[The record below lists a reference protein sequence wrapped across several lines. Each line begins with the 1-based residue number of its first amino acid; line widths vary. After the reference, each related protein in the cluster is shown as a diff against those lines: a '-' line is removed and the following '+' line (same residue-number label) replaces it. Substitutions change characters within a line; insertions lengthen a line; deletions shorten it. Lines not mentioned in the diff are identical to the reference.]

1 MSDTIFG
8 IDLGTTYSA
17 IAWINDFG
25 KPEIIKNREGDD
37 TTPSVVFFESET
49 NFVVGKEAKNNA
61 VVEHERTVSL
71 IKRQMGTDFELTFF
85 GKPFRPETIS
95 ALILKDLA
103 QSATEETGVEC
114 RKVVITV
121 PAYFGLGEKEATRQA
136 GQIAGLDVVG
146 IVAEPVAAAMSA
158 GLRYEEPKTVFVYD
172 LGGGTFDTT
181 IIKVSSDSVVVVVTD
196 GIHKLGGADWDNRLL
211 EFIADKFQKQAGLE
225 ESPLD
230 DEEFSQ
236 RLWREVEDTKKAL
249 SRVESRT
256 VSCVFGAVREK
267 VEIARAE
274 FESITSDLVER
285 TLERVQATL
294 DAASLKEPSLKVD
307 EVLLVG
313 GSSHMP
319 MVSAA
324 LKTRFGWEPRVS
336 RLDLAV
342 AEGAALYGQNAIA
355 VRHDDADSSES
366 TDGSVGDGLAGRR
379 ISVSNVLPRSIG
391 LQYVREESTP
401 QNPLYYVEHIAHAQD
416 ELPLTVNE
424 TAYTLWP
431 DATSLSVRLF
441 EQAGEKESEDV
452 ADNKE
457 ITPETGAVFTGLP
470 SLPKGSAIEFRLEI
484 DPEGLAQVS
493 AFEPVSGQRLNLEVR
508 LSVMQKADQ
517 ELATQIVAGL
527 RRKA

>member
-1 MSDTIFG
+1 MNEPVFG

-17 IAWINDFG
+17 ITWINDYG

-37 TTPSVVFFESET
+37 TTPSVVFFESDT

-61 VVEHERTVSL
+61 VVEPERTVSL
-71 IKRQMGTDFELTFF
+71 IKRQMGTDFELSFF
-85 GKPFRPETIS
+85 GKPFRAETIS

-121 PAYFGLGEKEATRQA
+121 PAYFGLAERQATRQA
-136 GQIAGLDVVG
+136 GEIAGLEVVG
-146 IVAEPVAAAMSA
+146 IVAEPVAAALSA
-158 GLRYEEPKTVFVYD
+158 GMRYEEPKTIFVYD

-181 IIKVSSDSVVVVVTD
+181 IMKVSSDSVAVVVTD

-225 ESPLD
+225 VSPLD
-230 DEEFSQ
+230 DEDFSQ

-256 VSCVFGAVREK
+256 VSCVFGAAREK
-267 VEIARAE
+267 VEIERGE
-274 FESITSDLVER
+274 FELITSDLLER

-294 DAASLKEPSLKVD
+294 DAAALKDSSLEVD

-324 LKTRFGWEPRVS
+324 LKARFGWEPRIS

-342 AEGAALYGQNAIA
+342 AEGAALYGQSAIA
-355 VRHDDADSSES
+355 VSAGEVDEEGRSA
-366 TDGSVGDGLAGRR
+366 DGSTVSGRLAPT
-379 ISVSNVLPRSIG
+379 ISVSNVLPRSFG
-391 LQYVREESTP
+391 VLYLREDSTEVYVHH
-401 QNPLYYVEHIAHAQD
+401 LAHAQD
-416 ELPLTVNE
+416 GLPLTVKE
-424 TAYTLWP
+424 TPVTAEHNQT
-431 DATSLSVRLF
+431 AVCVRLF
-441 EQAGEKESEDV
+441 EQAGENESENV

-470 SLPKGSAIEFRLEI
+470 NLPMGSPIEVCLEI

-493 AFEPVSGQRLNLEVR
+493 AFEPMSGQRLNLEVR

-527 RRKA
+527 RRRE